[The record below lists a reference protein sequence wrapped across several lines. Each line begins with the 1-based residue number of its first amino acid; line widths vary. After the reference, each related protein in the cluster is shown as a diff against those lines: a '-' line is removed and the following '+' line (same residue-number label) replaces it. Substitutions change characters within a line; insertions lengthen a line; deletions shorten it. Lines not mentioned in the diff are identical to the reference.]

1 MFETTDFSFG
11 ELFFATRISSKVP
24 SGSRNHTPFDSN
36 PCRWIE
42 LRHSMILKA
51 LAQAVQII
59 LESTK

>member
-36 PCRWIE
+36 PAGG
-42 LRHSMILKA
+42 S
-51 LAQAVQII
+51 
-59 LESTK
+59 S